1 MISEAAVFFNEAA
14 VLLFNCMSTK
24 DKKVTVDENGV
35 VETPLMKQ
43 YNGIKVKY
51 PDALLLFRVGDF
63 YETFGED
70 AIRAS
75 QILGITLT
83 KRKNG
88 AAAYIELAGFP
99 HHSLD
104 TYLPKLV
111 KAGNRVA
118 ICDQLE
124 DPKLTK
130 KIVKRGITELVT
142 PGVSYND
149 KTIDSSSN
157 NFVAAIA
164 FGGTPANPQNAG
176 VAFLDISTGEF
187 VTAQGSIDYID
198 KLIQSFRPNEVLYQ
212 KQFDKAFKETFQ
224 DRFYTFRLDDWVFTK
239 EFGEEILTKHFG
251 TKSLKGFGIEE
262 LGLGIIA
269 SGAVMHYLAETQ
281 HDKVAHIATLGR
293 IEEDRYVWLDK
304 FTIRNLELIGSA
316 NENAKTLIDVIDDTS
331 SPMGGRLLRRWLLLP
346 LKDVNLIEQRLS
358 VVDFLQKS
366 NTVLDALTHELK
378 QVGDLERLISKVA
391 VGRINP
397 RELQQIRRAL
407 EAIVPIRDYC
417 LTSKNKELEA
427 IGNQLNPCIDIT
439 DRIAKEIH
447 SDPPIALNKGD
458 VIADGVNAEL
468 DDLRQLAYKG
478 KDYLLQIQQREAER
492 TQIPSLKVAY
502 NNVFGYY
509 LEVRNTHKDKVPNDW
524 IRKQTL
530 TQAERYITEE
540 LKEYESKILG
550 AEEKIDSIQL
560 RLFNE
565 LVAAVMEYT
574 SAIQLNAQLLARL
587 DCLMSFAKVAIKHNY
602 VKPRVNDSKVLK
614 ILNGRHPVIEQSLAA
629 GDEYV
634 SNDIYL
640 DNDQQQIMMITG
652 PNMSGKSAVLRQTA
666 LIVILAQM
674 GSFVPASSADIGI
687 IDKVFTRVGASDN
700 ISSGESTFMVEMNET
715 ASILNNLSD
724 RSLILL
730 DEIGRGTSTY
740 DGISIAWSIAEFI
753 HEHPKHRGKTLFAT
767 HYHELNEMEGIFK
780 RIKNFNVSVKEVGQK
795 IIFLRKL
802 VQGGSNHSFGIHVAK
817 LAGMPVKVIERAK
830 DVLQQLEKSHSR
842 EGLNGA
848 MEKVAAD
855 ASMQLSFFQLDDPML
870 EQIREEIIN
879 IDINTLTPVEALMKL
894 NEIKRLLS
902 GK

>member
-1 MISEAAVFFNEAA
+1 MKQENEHISAVN
-14 VLLFNCMSTK
+14 
-24 DKKVTVDENGV
+24 DGV

-43 YNGIKVKY
+43 YNGIKARY

-75 QILGITLT
+75 KILGITLT

-88 AAAYIELAGFP
+88 AAAYVELAGFP

-149 KTIDSSSN
+149 KTIDASSN
-157 NFVAAIA
+157 NFVAAVA
-164 FGGTPANPQNAG
+164 FTGNNNAPGNAG

-187 VTAQGSIDYID
+187 LAAQGSIEYVD

-212 KQFDKAFKETFQ
+212 KQFDQTFKNTIG
-224 DRFYTFRLDDWVFTK
+224 DRFYTFRLDEWVFTK
-239 EFGEEILTKHFG
+239 EFAEEILTKHFG
-251 TKSLKGFGIEE
+251 TKSLKGFGVEE
-262 LGLGIIA
+262 LNLGVMA
-269 SGAVMHYLAETQ
+269 AGAIMHYLAETQ
-281 HDKVAHIATLGR
+281 HDKVAHISTLGR

-304 FTIRNLELIGSA
+304 FTIRNLELVSSVH
-316 NENAKTLIDVIDDTS
+316 ENAKTLVDILDETV
-331 SPMGGRLLRRWLLLP
+331 SPMGGRLLRRWILLP
-346 LKDVNLIEQRLS
+346 LKEVSLIEQRLA
-358 VVDFLQKS
+358 VVDYFNHHS
-366 NTVLDALTHELK
+366 EVLENLSTELK
-378 QVGDLERLISKVA
+378 HIGDLERLISKVA

-397 RELQQIRRAL
+397 REVQQIRRAL
-407 EAIVPIRDYC
+407 DAIAPIKEMC
-417 LTSKNKELEA
+417 LQSKNQELVA
-427 IGNQLNPCIDIT
+427 IGNQLNPCEDIAN
-439 DRIAKEIH
+439 RIRREIH
-447 SDPPIALNKGD
+447 HDPPIAMNKGQ
-458 VIADGVNAEL
+458 VIAEGVDAEL
-468 DDLRQLAYKG
+468 DELRNLAFKG

-492 TQIPSLKVAY
+492 TEIPSLKISY

-509 LEVRNTHKDKVPNDW
+509 LEVRNTHKDKVPADW

-540 LKEYESKILG
+540 LKEYETKILG
-550 AEEKIDSIQL
+550 AEEKIGSIEF
-560 RLFNE
+560 RIFNE
-565 LVAAVMEYT
+565 LVAAIMEYT
-574 SAIQLNAQLLARL
+574 SSIQLNAQLLARV
-587 DCLMSFAKVAIKHNY
+587 DCLMSFAKVAVKYNY
-602 VKPRVNDSKVLK
+602 VKPSVNDSKVLK
-614 ILNGRHPVIEQSLAA
+614 ILNGRHPVIERSLPA
-629 GDEYV
+629 GEEYV

-640 DNDQQQIMMITG
+640 DNETQQIMMITG

-666 LIVILAQM
+666 LITLMAQV

-687 IDKVFTRVGASDN
+687 VDKIFTRVGASDN

-740 DGISIAWSIAEFI
+740 DGISIAWSIAEFV
-753 HEHPKHRGKTLFAT
+753 HEHPRYKAKTLFAT

-780 RIKNFNVSVKEVGQK
+780 RIRNFNVSVKEVGQR

-802 VQGGSNHSFGIHVAK
+802 AQGGSNHSFGIHVAK
-817 LAGMPVKVIERAK
+817 LAGMPSKVVDRAK
-830 DVLQQLEKSHSR
+830 EVLVQLEKSHSK
-842 EGLNGA
+842 ENLNGNI
-848 MEKVAAD
+848 KQVAQD
-855 ASMQLSFFQLDDPML
+855 AAVQLSFFQLDDPLL
-870 EQIREEIIN
+870 EQIRDEIIHL
-879 IDINTLTPVEALMKL
+879 DINTLTPVEALMKL
-894 NEIKRLLS
+894 NEIKRLL
-902 GK
+902 KP

>member
-1 MISEAAVFFNEAA
+1 MAKANTEHTDNPV
-14 VLLFNCMSTK
+14 
-24 DKKVTVDENGV
+24 VDGV

-43 YNGIKVKY
+43 YNTIKAKY

-75 QILGITLT
+75 KILGITLT

-88 AAAYIELAGFP
+88 AAAYVELAGFP

-149 KTIDSSSN
+149 KTIDATSN
-157 NFVAAIA
+157 NFVAAVA
-164 FGGTPANPQNAG
+164 FGAPSGNNRLAG

-187 VTAQGSIDYID
+187 VTAQGTIDYID

-212 KQFDKAFKETFQ
+212 KHQDALFKESFG
-224 DRFYTFRLDDWVFTK
+224 DRFYTFRLDDWVFTRD
-239 EFGEEILTKHFG
+239 FGEDILTKHFG
-251 TKSLKGFGIEE
+251 TKSLKGFGIDD
-262 LGLGIIA
+262 LPLGIVA

-281 HDKVAHIATLGR
+281 HDKVTHISTLGR

-304 FTIRNLELIGSA
+304 FTIRNLELVSSSHERA
-316 NENAKTLIDVIDDTS
+316 TTLVDVLDDTV
-331 SPMGGRLLRRWLLLP
+331 SPMGSRLLRRWMLLP
-346 LKDVNLIEQRLS
+346 LKEVALIEQRLS
-358 VVDFLQKS
+358 VVDFFTK
-366 NTVLDALTHELK
+366 NTELTDTLIHELK
-378 QVGDLERLISKVA
+378 QIGDLERLISKVA
-391 VGRINP
+391 VGRVNP
-397 RELQQIRRAL
+397 REMMQIRRAL
-407 EAIVPIRDYC
+407 DAIAPIREHC
-417 LTSKNKELEA
+417 VNSGHAEL
-427 IGNQLNPCIDIT
+427 IVLGNQLNPCVDLAA
-439 DRIAKEIH
+439 RILREIH
-447 SDPPIALNKGD
+447 PDPPIALNKGA
-458 VIADGVNAEL
+458 VIADGVNTEL
-468 DDLRQLAYKG
+468 DELRGLAFKG
-478 KDYLLQIQQREAER
+478 KDYLNQIQERESER
-492 TQIPSLKVAY
+492 TGIPSLKISY

-509 LEVRNTHKDKVPNDW
+509 LEVRNTHKDKVPSDW

-550 AEEKIDSIQL
+550 AEEKIASIEL

-565 LVAAVMEYT
+565 LVAYTMEYT
-574 SAIQLNAQLLARL
+574 ASIQLNAQLIGRI
-587 DCLMSFAKVAIKHNY
+587 DCLLSFARIAVKNNY
-602 VKPRVNDSKVLK
+602 VKPAVNDSKVLK
-614 ILNGRHPVIEQSLAA
+614 ILNGRHPVIEQNLPA
-629 GDEYV
+629 GEEYV

-640 DNDQQQIMMITG
+640 DNDTQQIMMITG

-666 LIVILAQM
+666 LIVLMAQM
-674 GSFVPASSADIGI
+674 GSFVPASAADVGI
-687 IDKVFTRVGASDN
+687 VDKIFTRVGASDN

-740 DGISIAWSIAEFI
+740 DGISIAWAIAEFI
-753 HEHPKHRGKTLFAT
+753 HEHPKAKGKTLFAT
-767 HYHELNEMEGIFK
+767 HYHELNEMEGVFK
-780 RIKNFNVSVKEVGQK
+780 RVKNFNVSVKEVGQK

-802 VQGGSNHSFGIHVAK
+802 VNGGSNHSFGIHVAK
-817 LAGMPVKVIERAK
+817 LAGMPSKVVERAK
-830 DVLQQLEKSHSR
+830 EVLVQLEKSHSK
-842 EGLNGA
+842 ENLNGG
-848 MEKVAAD
+848 MQQVAQD
-855 ASMQLSFFQLDDPML
+855 AGMQLSIFQLDDPLL

-894 NEIKRLLS
+894 NDIKRLLK
-902 GK
+902 G